1 MKKYKCLDFY
11 SGIGGWTM
19 GMKLSNIS
27 NSGSYEWFKESNTT
41 HNLNF
46 KSNIKEIDIRKLDF
60 STLPNPGTID
70 FIVGSPPC
78 TQFSLSNKGGGGDI
92 DEGLIDVFQFLR
104 IVEYLKPKYWVMEN
118 VPRVK
123 NIINKII
130 NEDKKFKRF
139 KKLIS
144 FNEIVDCSE
153 FGLPQK
159 RKRMLCGNFP
169 YDLFNSYKNKCKT
182 MTMGDVITSLDNNHI
197 IDPIYGYKIPKK
209 ELTDHNKEQTL
220 TYEELR
226 LNKESK
232 TYHPVYNNMNFPDL
246 LDRPSR
252 TITGTCTRV
261 SRESIVIKDGKNY
274 RRLTLRE
281 KGMIQ
286 GFPITYQFYGNSFSS
301 KQLMIGNSI
310 PPVLTYYIFQSML
323 KVKVE
328 DLKEICNNNLYYHNK
343 PIKDVPNTPSEK
355 YRGNYRKNRS
365 FRFSLPGL
373 RFGSGVRFE
382 LSNKNEDK
390 INLWSIK
397 FFYGNSKNIKSID
410 LGSKKI
416 NNMIDKYFL
425 KEYKSLKKLNPVID
439 SLSSSKLQNVWTHS
453 VKDDCIHPYEFLDI
467 IGEFVLKLDSLIKKN
482 NFEDSILKHTL
493 GEDCNKK
500 LIDNKSLVITGIL
513 LGNYINK
520 NLKNEN

>member
-1 MKKYKCLDFY
+1 
-11 SGIGGWTM
+11 
-19 GMKLSNIS
+19 
-27 NSGSYEWFKESNTT
+27 
-41 HNLNF
+41 
-46 KSNIKEIDIRKLDF
+46 
-60 STLPNPGTID
+60 
-70 FIVGSPPC
+70 
-78 TQFSLSNKGGGGDI
+78 
-92 DEGLIDVFQFLR
+92 
-104 IVEYLKPKYWVMEN
+104 
-118 VPRVK
+118 
-123 NIINKII
+123 
-130 NEDKKFKRF
+130 
-139 KKLIS
+139 
-144 FNEIVDCSE
+144 
-153 FGLPQK
+153 
-159 RKRMLCGNFP
+159 
-169 YDLFNSYKNKCKT
+169 
-182 MTMGDVITSLDNNHI
+182 
-197 IDPIYGYKIPKK
+197 
-209 ELTDHNKEQTL
+209 
-220 TYEELR
+220 
-226 LNKESK
+226 
-232 TYHPVYNNMNFPDL
+232 
-246 LDRPSR
+246 
-252 TITGTCTRV
+252 
-261 SRESIVIKDGKNY
+261 
-274 RRLTLRE
+274 
-281 KGMIQ
+281 MIQ

-328 DLKEICNNNLYYHNK
+328 DLKEICNNNLYHHNK
-343 PIKDVPNTPSEK
+343 PIKDVPNRPSEK

-500 LIDNKSLVITGIL
+500 LIDNKSLVISGIL